1 MGVEEATLKL
11 SPADIIFFSSIPNM
25 SSKKMGL
32 VLKKYLTQKKSFKKA
47 IMLNDWTR
55 KAPKSPS
62 HQVGVYAI
70 LIFFIIYSLATCA
83 SKTMGLQIND
93 QS

>member
-1 MGVEEATLKL
+1 
-11 SPADIIFFSSIPNM
+11 
-25 SSKKMGL
+25 MGL
-32 VLKKYLTQKKSFKKA
+32 VFKKYLTQKKSFKKA

-55 KAPKSPS
+55 QAAKSPS

-70 LIFFIIYSLATCA
+70 FIFFPIYSLA
-83 SKTMGLQIND
+83 LQRQWGFKIND